1 MNLFLHRQ
9 KVSCRSRWIKR
20 LRQLER
26 ALLVVAILMAGLACL
41 YSFYWMVFLG
51 PSFTVRRI
59 VVEGTWLHLTAD
71 EIAARSGAQ
80 EGDNLFM
87 LSVVDVH
94 KKLRS
99 IPWVRTTV
107 VRRMLPDTLWIYV
120 QERSPLAII
129 AAEELLYVD
138 ASGQVIKR
146 VGPGEKMDLPV
157 LTGTGEL
164 SADDGDGRLKSM
176 LKIVEIFNSSRLGKR
191 LELAE
196 VSYDMVLGYS
206 LVTKVKPMQIVL
218 GQTAFAERIDQID
231 RTLSAITS
239 RPGRIRYMIANE
251 DGRVIV
257 GYQA

>member
-1 MNLFLHRQ
+1 MSLFLQRQ
-9 KVSCRSRWIKR
+9 KVRCKSRWTKR

-26 ALLVVAILMAGLACL
+26 MLLTVAVLMIGLACL
-41 YSFYWMVFLG
+41 YSFYWMIFLG

-59 VVEGTWLHLTAD
+59 VVEGSWHHLNAD
-71 EIAARSGAQ
+71 EMASRSGVQ

-99 IPWVRTTV
+99 DPWVHTTV

-120 QERSPLAII
+120 EERRPLAIV
-129 AAEELLYVD
+129 ADDELVYID
-138 ASGQVIKR
+138 ASGQVIKK
-146 VGPGEKMDLPV
+146 VGPGESKDLPV
-157 LTGTGEL
+157 LTGVGEEGEG
-164 SADDGDGRLKSM
+164 ARRLKSM
-176 LKIVEIFNSSRLGKR
+176 LKIVELFGSSRLGRR
-191 LELAE
+191 LGLAE
-196 VSYDMVLGYS
+196 INYDPVRGYS
-206 LVTKVKPMQIVL
+206 LVTKIKPMQIVL
-218 GQTAFAERIDQID
+218 GQTAFAERIGQID
-231 RTLSAITS
+231 RTLSAIVS